1 VGISVHRIINSR
13 SDLFLRAK
21 SSTFRIAFPEA
32 GEFTPRQS
40 TQCAKENSSNVW
52 RLRCNRLL
60 SLTTFD
66 GISGL
71 VRIAHVSEPHDINDR
86 CNSPTSLEK
95 TLLPRRAAWNVFAH
109 ESESQ
114 SLGIARNSSQVTQRY
129 GNYVAG
135 GIDVVLLVYET
146 DPLTCPKC
154 ARGVPW
160 Q

>member
-1 VGISVHRIINSR
+1 LIFHPLHLEAKKNRHTVLCCRFHHLLPDSRGDHVGISVHRIINSR

-40 TQCAKENSSNVW
+40 TRCAKENSSNVW
-52 RLRCNRLL
+52 RLHCNRLL

-71 VRIAHVSEPHDINDR
+71 VRIAPVSEPHDINDR

-109 ESESQ
+109 ESESG
-114 SLGIARNSSQVTQRY
+114 SHLALRAILR
-129 GNYVAG
+129 
-135 GIDVVLLVYET
+135 
-146 DPLTCPKC
+146 K
-154 ARGVPW
+154 
-160 Q
+160 